1 MANELEMAD
10 VQAIIAL
17 HRRGWSHRRIARTL
31 GVHRETV
38 ARHLALTTGCGSKPA
53 TNPPPGSGGPGS
65 ADSTAGPP
73 FGDEA
78 PSLPE
83 DAAPK
88 ADSGPVSDCEP
99 LREVILAKLDQGLT
113 GVRIWQD
120 LVDDHKFASSY
131 YSVKRFIHRLGKSA
145 SLPFRRMECAPGEQG
160 QIDFG
165 QGAPIVADT
174 GRRRVSHVFRIV
186 LGHSRKAYSEAVFR
200 QTTDDFLLCLEN
212 AFWAW
217 GGVPRT
223 LVPDNLRAAVIKADW
238 YDPEL
243 NPRVLAFCEHYGTV
257 ILPTRPYHPRH
268 KGKVERAVAYV
279 KDNALK
285 GRQFASLAD
294 ENRHLAEWEATV
306 ADTRIHGTT
315 RKQVG
320 KVFAEV
326 ERAALLPLPAGRFPF
341 FREAQRKVHRDGHVE
356 VEKAYYSVPP
366 EYVGH
371 EVWVRWD
378 GRMVRVF
385 TRRMEQ
391 IAVHAQQG
399 PGRFSTRS
407 EDIHSRKVSSVER
420 GAEYLLEKAGQ
431 IGISA
436 ERWARAM
443 LQARGVE
450 GVRVLQGLTSL
461 CGQHE
466 SKEIDAACAI
476 ALTHQAFR
484 LREVRQLIER
494 GSGGKQES
502 FEYLAEH
509 EIIRDMADYGSIVAA
524 SLRGQSV
531 EAMALAK
538 E

>member
-1 MANELEMAD
+1 
-10 VQAIIAL
+10 
-17 HRRGWSHRRIARTL
+17 
-31 GVHRETV
+31 
-38 ARHLALTTGCGSKPA
+38 
-53 TNPPPGSGGPGS
+53 
-65 ADSTAGPP
+65 
-73 FGDEA
+73 
-78 PSLPE
+78 
-83 DAAPK
+83 
-88 ADSGPVSDCEP
+88 
-99 LREVILAKLDQGLT
+99 
-113 GVRIWQD
+113 
-120 LVDDHKFASSY
+120 
-131 YSVKRFIHRLGKSA
+131 
-145 SLPFRRMECAPGEQG
+145 
-160 QIDFG
+160 
-165 QGAPIVADT
+165 
-174 GRRRVSHVFRIV
+174 
-186 LGHSRKAYSEAVFR
+186 
-200 QTTDDFLLCLEN
+200 LCLEN

-391 IAVHAQQG
+391 IALHAQQEA
-399 PGRFSTRS
+399 GRFSTRS

-420 GAEYLLEKAGQ
+420 GAEYLLEKAGR
-431 IGISA
+431 IGLSA

-443 LQARGVE
+443 LQARGIE
-450 GVRVLQGLTSL
+450 GIRVLQGLVSL

-476 ALTHQAFR
+476 ALTHEAFR
-484 LREVRQLIER
+484 LRAIRELIKR

>member
-1 MANELEMAD
+1 MAD
-10 VQAIIAL
+10 ELQMADTQAIIAL
-17 HRRGWSHRRIARTL
+17 HQRGWSHRRIARTL
-31 GVHRETV
+31 GMHRETV
-38 ARHLALTTGCGSKPA
+38 ARHVALAAGCGSKPA

-65 ADSTAGPP
+65 ADSAAGTP

-83 DAAPK
+83 GAARK

-99 LREVILAKLDQGLT
+99 FREEILAKLGQGLT

-120 LVDDHKFASSY
+120 LVDDHKFTSSY
-131 YSVKRFIHRLGKSA
+131 YSVKRFLRRLGESA
-145 SLPFRRMECAPGEQG
+145 PLPFRRMECAPGEQA

-165 QGAPIVADT
+165 RGAPIVD
-174 GRRRVSHVFRIV
+174 GGGVRRLTHAFRIV
-186 LGHSRKAYSEAVFR
+186 LGHSRKGYSEAVFR
-200 QTTDDFLLCLEN
+200 QTTDSLLLCLEN

-257 ILPTRPYHPRH
+257 ILPTRPYTPRH
-268 KGKVERAVAYV
+268 KGKVERGIAYV
-279 KDNALK
+279 QDNGLK

-320 KVFAEV
+320 KVFADV
-326 ERAALLPLPAGRFPF
+326 ERPALLGLPAGRFPF

-391 IAVHAQQG
+391 IALHAQQEA
-399 PGRFSTRS
+399 GRFSTRS

-420 GAEYLLEKAGQ
+420 GAEYLLEKAGR
-431 IGISA
+431 IGLSA

-443 LQARGVE
+443 LQARGIE
-450 GVRVLQGLTSL
+450 GIRVLQGLVSL

-476 ALTHQAFR
+476 ALTHEAFR
-484 LREVRQLIER
+484 LRAIRELIKR